1 MTCNMT
7 SLSTEE
13 HWPKFQKIKTIDLPD
28 RYGARIFNHL
38 VNIQTVS
45 SVLKPHKII
54 VMSFT
59 NTDEQDFQCRISV
72 CKS

>member
-28 RYGARIFNHL
+28 RYGTRIFNHL

-45 SVLKPHKII
+45 SVLKPLKII
-54 VMSFT
+54 VIFFINT
-59 NTDEQDFQCRISV
+59 NDQDILSISN
-72 CKS
+72 CI